1 MPNSQQLII
10 IAESYAKPG
19 HEDELR
25 QKLMTLIEPSR
36 AEPGC
41 VMYTLHENP
50 SEPGRFLFY
59 EIWKD
64 DAAFEYH
71 TQTKHFTEFG
81 PKVADIRL
89 PSPPLRKM
97 RMIA

>member
-10 IAESYAKPG
+10 IAESHAKPG

-25 QKLMTLIEPSR
+25 AKLKTLIEPSR

-50 SEPGRFLFY
+50 AEPGKFLFY

-71 TQTKHFTEFG
+71 TKTKHFTEFG
-81 PKVADIRL
+81 PKVAHLRL
-89 PSPPLRKM
+89 PSPPLRKL
-97 RMIA
+97 RVLA

>member
-1 MPNSQQLII
+1 MPDTQQLII
-10 IAESYAKPG
+10 IAESIAKPG

-25 QKLMTLIEPSR
+25 KQLLTLIGPSR

-41 VMYTLHENP
+41 VQYTLHENP
-50 SEPGRFLFY
+50 AEPGKFLFY

-71 TQTKHFTEFG
+71 TKTQHFIEFG
-81 PKVADIRL
+81 PKVKDIRL
-89 PSPPLRKM
+89 PSPPLRKF
-97 RMIA
+97 RVIA